1 MKRLVSIKGIFIGIP
16 AAGLLLLWCAG
27 GFMAMAE
34 TPDDDLKEALF
45 KDATFAME
53 TAKQANADLYSP
65 EAFEAGMKLYRDAE
79 KKFESGGNIEE
90 IRKKLDQ
97 ALGFFNKAM
106 EGLKLSNVVM
116 KDAQAARDDALKA
129 EADKYAAEDW
139 KKAEQLFEKAAQILE
154 RGNSKKAGAKSAE
167 AEQAYRAAELNA
179 IKVNY
184 LQGAWSLIE
193 KADDMG
199 AEEYAPKTLAKAR
212 SLAESSEKLLTE
224 DRYDT
229 DKARQEAQQAKYEA
243 SHAIFLTDT
252 IKELRTSVS
261 PFNDDEVLEENMLLE
276 AERPLHLIAGALE
289 MVARFDEGSAAPTSE
304 MMKAIGELKEENSRL
319 GQELIDKNAE
329 ISALGEQVA
338 LMEQRLDESSAEE
351 EALKKKIEQ
360 QKIRREKITRIDNS
374 FTRDEGNALLD
385 NQNIVISLYGLNFA
399 SGRSNIE
406 SENFGLLKK
415 VIKAFKEFPGCKII
429 IEGHTDSRGG
439 DERNLRLSEE
449 RAEAVKQYILAN
461 TGISPSRIHAVGY
474 GESRPV
480 ANNEIEEGR
489 AKNRRI
495 DVVIMPAPL

>member
-1 MKRLVSIKGIFIGIP
+1 MKRLVSVRGILMGILG
-16 AAGLLLLWCAG
+16 AGLLLLWCAG

-34 TPDDDLKEALF
+34 SPDEDLRDALF
-45 KDATFAME
+45 KDATYAME

-65 EAFEAGMKLYRDAE
+65 EAFEAGMKLYKDAE
-79 KKFESGGNIEE
+79 KKFNSQGNIED

-97 ALGFFNKAM
+97 SVGFFNKAM

-116 KDAQAARDDALKA
+116 KKAQAARDDALKA
-129 EADKYAAEDW
+129 EADKYAAQEW

-154 RGNSKKAGAKSAE
+154 RGNSKKAGVKSAE
-167 AEQAYRAAELNA
+167 AEELYRAAELNA

-184 LQGAWSLIE
+184 LKGAWSLIE
-193 KADDMG
+193 EAEDIG
-199 AEEYAPKTLAKAR
+199 AEKYAPKTLAKAR
-212 SLAESSEKLLTE
+212 SLAKSSDKLLTE

-243 SHAIFLTDT
+243 SHAIFLTDK
-252 IKELRTSVS
+252 IKELRANVN
-261 PFNDDEVLEENMLLE
+261 PFNDDEVMEEDMLLE
-276 AERPLHLIAGALE
+276 AERPLHRIAGTLE
-289 MVARFDEGSAAPTSE
+289 MVARFDTGSSAPTTE
-304 MMKAIGELKEENSRL
+304 MVKAIEELKEEDSQL

-329 ISALGEQVA
+329 ISALSEQIT
-338 LMEQRLDESSAEE
+338 LMEKRLDVSSAEE
-351 EALKKKIEQ
+351 EALKKKINQ
-360 QKIRREKITRIDNS
+360 LKIRREKITRIDNS

-399 SGRSNIE
+399 SGRSNIG
-406 SENFGLLKK
+406 SENFGLLTK

-439 DERNLRLSEE
+439 DERNHRLSEE
-449 RAEAVKQYILAN
+449 RAEAVKQYLLAN

-495 DVVIMPAPL
+495 DVVIMPASL